1 MYVTDHAG
9 TGISTQDATGTATLL
24 FGNKA
29 IRVTLHPMKD
39 NGMKGTGRFNLALDM
54 KVAVTI
60 ALAGQKAEMTHFTP
74 LRKPK
79 VKHQVKHERQPAR

>member
-1 MYVTDHAG
+1 
-9 TGISTQDATGTATLL
+9 
-24 FGNKA
+24 
-29 IRVTLHPMKD
+29 MKD

-79 VKHQVKHERQPAR
+79 AKHQVKHERQPAR